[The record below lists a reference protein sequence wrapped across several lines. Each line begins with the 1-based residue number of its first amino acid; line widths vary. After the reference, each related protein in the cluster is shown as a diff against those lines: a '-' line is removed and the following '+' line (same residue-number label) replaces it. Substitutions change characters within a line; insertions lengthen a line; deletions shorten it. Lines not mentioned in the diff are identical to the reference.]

1 MGAHD
6 TTQGRSHK
14 LCLSIIDSAI
24 IAAEKIDGGEDGYVQ
39 SAADPRDVIDERQI
53 GPETVSL
60 VRGAD
65 RCELLPQLGGSI
77 GAWTVDGQQMLRT
90 ANAVS
95 IAARDPFGMGSFPLV
110 PYSNRIGNATFE
122 WDGKIHTLA
131 RNFLPETNAI
141 HGVGFERSWQVQ
153 GGTSDSILLKL
164 LHQPD
169 AGWPWPFEARQRITI
184 AERELT
190 LDLTAINL
198 ASRPVPLAFGHHPYF
213 PQRGATLM
221 FRARGVWMVGDDGL
235 PSERVKTAG
244 AFDFSRPTPVEGCA
258 IDHCFTGWTGPACI
272 SWLEKPYALEIA
284 ASWTLPCAVVYIKQG
299 AEGFCFEPV
308 PHINNALNLH
318 DREPAMPVVAPGETF
333 RASIHFRAI
342 RR

>member
-1 MGAHD
+1 MPATPLPRRGRIDRPALCPAGPVPFIDAHD
-6 TTQGRSHK
+6 TTQGRTDK

-24 IAAEKIDGGEDGYVQ
+24 IAADKIDGGENGYVQ
-39 SAADPRDVIDERQI
+39 SAADPLDVIDERQI
-53 GPETVSL
+53 GSEAVTL
-60 VRGAD
+60 VHGAD

-90 ANAVS
+90 ASAAS

-131 RNFLPETNAI
+131 RNFLPEPNAI
-141 HGVGFERSWQVQ
+141 HGVRFERSWQVQ
-153 GGTSDSILLKL
+153 GGTSDSVLLKL

-198 ASRPVPLAFGHHPYF
+198 ASRPVPLAS
-213 PQRGATLM
+213 ATI
-221 FRARGVWMVGDDGL
+221 
-235 PSERVKTAG
+235 
-244 AFDFSRPTPVEGCA
+244 PTFHSA
-258 IDHCFTGWTGPACI
+258 
-272 SWLEKPYALEIA
+272 AL
-284 ASWTLPCAVVYIKQG
+284 L
-299 AEGFCFEPV
+299 
-308 PHINNALNLH
+308 
-318 DREPAMPVVAPGETF
+318 
-333 RASIHFRAI
+333 
-342 RR
+342 